1 MKFVKQNFMGI
12 ELDVLVGHPDHK
24 LLFVA
29 TQVARAAGLK
39 NPSHAVSNARRH
51 FDKDTTL
58 TIREAFGSYQDVIG
72 QVPVAPNGK
81 AYHAVTSLMSES
93 LTYQMLLR
101 GRAPASEPFRKWV
114 TEEVIPSI
122 VEKGSYNIHESET
135 KEAQQ
140 FAGEFAQLHS
150 AIAELT
156 SEVLSLKE
164 IIAGFQKSSL
174 VAASGARAKSPYEG
188 QPATAVCD
196 PAGFNKSLYNEL
208 TSVVLDQ
215 AAAERMLRRVVIDMD
230 IRLGRLWAKED
241 GRPLKEFVSAGQR
254 RKWNLFP
261 QKWLQDH
268 MTRKFYQDTIR
279 SVLSQKAVS

>member
-1 MKFVKQNFMGI
+1 VKFVKQNFMGI
-12 ELDVLVGHPDHK
+12 ELDVLIGHPEHE

-39 NPSHAVSNARRH
+39 NPSNRS
-51 FDKDTTL
+51 L
-58 TIREAFGSYQDVIG
+58 EASRMDPSRAMRIHELPGWQG
-72 QVPVAPNGK
+72 LLENGRPDLQGRSWMF
-81 AYHAVTSLMSES
+81 AES
-93 LTYQMLLR
+93 LVYIMLMR
-101 GRAPASEPFRKWV
+101 GHAPTSEPFRKWV
-114 TEEVIPSI
+114 TEEVLPSI
-122 VEKGSYNIHESET
+122 RKTGTYNIHESET

-174 VAASGARAKSPYEG
+174 VAASGAPAKSPYEG